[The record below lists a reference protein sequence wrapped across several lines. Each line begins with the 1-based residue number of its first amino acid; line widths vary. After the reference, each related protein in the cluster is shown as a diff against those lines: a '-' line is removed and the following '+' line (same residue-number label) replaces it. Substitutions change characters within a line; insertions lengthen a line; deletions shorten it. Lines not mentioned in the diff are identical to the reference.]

1 MDYPLSSSISPEIAL
16 SSSPISS
23 DLALSSS
30 SISPGIPVCSSSTQS
45 MNIGIDHVSTFNERY
60 TTDSITAYLKYK
72 KTHFTI
78 VDKSSGASC
87 WKQFG
92 LPAKILGPNKYEI
105 IKRFASCKSC
115 YQTYSYSSS
124 TTTLSHHKCSALN
137 NNNGNQSKLQMMSIP
152 KPSTSMAIVHGKANE
167 RQKSSFVS
175 LVSDWICSS
184 TRPISIIEDTSLKNI
199 VDYCFQTGV
208 IFRSS

>member
-60 TTDSITAYLKYK
+60 TTNSIPAYLKYK

-92 LPAKILGPNKYEI
+92 LRAKILGPNKYEI

-137 NNNGNQSKLQMMSIP
+137 NNNGNQSKLQMMSI
-152 KPSTSMAIVHGKANE
+152 VHGKTNE

-184 TRPISIIEDTSLKNI
+184 TRPISIIEDTGLKNI